1 MCWLQMEPVPTPL
14 EATTALVTLVT
25 QEMEGPV
32 WTLMS
37 ALLAPTTVVSMQSAQ
52 IQLEATTAPVT
63 MVTLEMD

>member
-1 MCWLQMEPVPTPL
+1 MYVH
-14 EATTALVTLVT
+14 VTLVT